1 MRKRLLSILLLC
13 CMVLTLLPTAAL
25 AAGDVAIDETNFPD
39 EKFREYVKTEF
50 DEDNNNSLSA
60 DEIAKAK
67 DIHLAGRGISSLAG
81 VEHFTNLEELD
92 VQHNEEL
99 TTLNLS
105 KNTELKTLKCS
116 NTKLTSLDT
125 SHNKKLVYLQ
135 CDYIPTLTTLNVSEN
150 KDLKT
155 LHCKHNALTALDLTN
170 NSALEKLECGDN
182 ELTTLDL
189 SKNTELK
196 YFGCFNS
203 KLSSLDLTNNTN
215 LEELYFCGNNV
226 SNIDVSENTKLK
238 FLHLFSNQLI
248 TLDTSKNSNLQRL
261 WVYTNPLTSMYLGDD
276 SGSTME
282 VKFDN
287 LPYPITVSTATKTF
301 DLFQLTGFKVDKAS
315 DWTNGRVDGNI
326 LTVAENASTV
336 TYIYDCGERQA
347 TYGNPETTGKLMMTC
362 TLQINWEDAPD
373 ALTGT
378 VNING
383 APKFDETLT
392 ANVTDTN
399 NTGTLTYQW
408 YRAGKT
414 DPIGTG
420 ETYTLVQEDI
430 GKEIT
435 CRVSSSTET
444 GTIQATVGPVQKADG
459 PAAPVLELDF
469 RSINIIKVK
478 PLGNAYE
485 YRIDNG
491 EWQDLHYFEN
501 LQPGREYTITA
512 RAKETATH
520 KPGAVSE
527 PLTVATLFDMIPDDL
542 KAKLTAVVSA
552 YKAEYD
558 GNEHEAV
565 IVDTTKLPTGWTIAG
580 HTAGTGDDFV
590 SQIPKIRN
598 VSGSNLTVKT
608 KFTHP
613 DYGQSLIVYSYP
625 EVTPKPLTAG
635 MIADIPPQLY
645 TGKSI
650 HPTPEIKHGDMV
662 LMEGTDFTYSYETN
676 TSPEQGGK
684 VTINGK
690 GNYKDTAFKTFT
702 IVNEITE
709 ITEDDLKDLKIP
721 TLVTVK
727 CTTTNSSKE
736 YGRIP
741 GGFDLSKKPYMEN
754 GVWKAI
760 VQLNLPAYKA
770 KYDADTKKTHEIA
783 DLGGNLVTTFTLKYV
798 NDKWELDGT
807 FPNVIIL
814 VKCDGQHPQ
823 TPPYPTEENVS
834 GLGDQIVAVLCN
846 NVPTGQQSGKYYGLI
861 GGGFTS
867 TAPTLNA
874 DKVYESTITLIPSV
888 YCNQFS
894 GDTGIMHKVLSAQT
908 TDGLKFVV
916 KYDSST
922 KMWKPAEEV
931 KQMAIW
937 VTCDKHETPTPEMP
951 MYPMADNI
959 SGLGDQIVAVL
970 CNNVPTGQ
978 QSGKYYGLIGGGFTS
993 TAPTLNADK
1002 VYESTITLIP
1012 SVYCNQFSGD
1022 TGIMHKVLSAQ
1033 TTDGLKFVVKYDS
1046 STKMWKPAEEVKQ
1059 MAIWVT
1065 CDKHETPTPEMPM
1078 YPMADN
1084 ISGLGDQIVAVLCN
1098 NVPTGQQSGK
1108 YYGLIG
1114 GGFTSTAPTLNA
1126 DKVYESTITL
1136 IPSVYCNQFSG
1147 DTGIMHKVLSA
1158 QTTDGLKFVVKYDSS
1173 TKMWKPAE
1181 EVKQMA
1187 IWVTCDKHETDT
1199 PVPTEFTITF
1209 NGNGGTPS
1217 VGSMRTTNQ
1226 KLTSLPTATR
1236 SGRYSFDGWYTAASG
1251 GTKITTATVF
1261 YENTAVYA
1269 HWTYIGGGGSSGGG
1283 GGYTYHTIRAIFGL
1297 NGSIS
1302 PSGWTSV
1309 RHGWDQTFT
1318 ITPDKGYAVAKVLVD
1333 GKSVGSVKSY
1343 TFKNVT
1349 KDHTIEV
1356 VFMKANGNPQ
1366 TGVFVDVA
1374 EGSYYE
1380 EAVDWA
1386 VKNGIT
1392 TGTGNNYFTPD
1403 GICTRAQAVTFLWRV
1418 AGSPTP
1424 KTEAMPFEDVLDGSY
1439 YYEAVL
1445 WAVENGIT
1453 VGTSATTFSPELTC
1467 SRAHIVTF
1475 LWRAANSPSVK
1486 TDNPFTD
1493 VAADAYYIDAVLWA
1507 VKHKITVGTTLSTFS
1522 PDEGCTRAQ
1531 IVTFL
1536 YRAHSK

>member
-13 CMVLTLLPTAAL
+13 CMVLTLLPTTAL
-25 AAGDVAIDETNFPD
+25 AEEAAPAFDLATDLADITIPNNLVTCVCTKANETKQYGQLTDGFSASKVAKEGNIWTVLISVKPAVYKDQFDKDTGSTHSPDGDHSNDFTTPIQFKLKYEGTKWVLEGEMP
-39 EKFREYVKTEF
+39 
-50 DEDNNNSLSA
+50 
-60 DEIAKAK
+60 K
-67 DIHLAGRGISSLAG
+67 D
-81 VEHFTNLEELD
+81 
-92 VQHNEEL
+92 
-99 TTLNLS
+99 
-105 KNTELKTLKCS
+105 
-116 NTKLTSLDT
+116 
-125 SHNKKLVYLQ
+125 
-135 CDYIPTLTTLNVSEN
+135 
-150 KDLKT
+150 KT
-155 LHCKHNALTALDLTN
+155 LHFTCNGGHATQNPPVFDLTKDLAGITIPADLVTCVCTKAN
-170 NSALEKLECGDN
+170 ETKQYGQLTDGFSASKVAKEGNIWTVLISVKPAVYKDQFDKDTGSTHSPDGDHSN
-182 ELTTLDL
+182 DFTTPIQF
-189 SKNTELK
+189 KLK
-196 YFGCFNS
+196 YEGT
-203 KLSSLDLTNNTN
+203 KWV
-215 LEELYFCGNNV
+215 LEGEMPK
-226 SNIDVSENTKLK
+226 DKT
-238 FLHLFSNQLI
+238 LHF
-248 TLDTSKNSNLQRL
+248 
-261 WVYTNPLTSMYLGDD
+261 
-276 SGSTME
+276 
-282 VKFDN
+282 
-287 LPYPITVSTATKTF
+287 
-301 DLFQLTGFKVDKAS
+301 
-315 DWTNGRVDGNI
+315 
-326 LTVAENASTV
+326 
-336 TYIYDCGERQA
+336 
-347 TYGNPETTGKLMMTC
+347 TC
-362 TLQINWEDAPD
+362 T
-373 ALTGT
+373 
-378 VNING
+378 
-383 APKFDETLT
+383 
-392 ANVTDTN
+392 
-399 NTGTLTYQW
+399 
-408 YRAGKT
+408 
-414 DPIGTG
+414 
-420 ETYTLVQEDI
+420 
-430 GKEIT
+430 
-435 CRVSSSTET
+435 
-444 GTIQATVGPVQKADG
+444 
-459 PAAPVLELDF
+459 
-469 RSINIIKVK
+469 
-478 PLGNAYE
+478 
-485 YRIDNG
+485 
-491 EWQDLHYFEN
+491 
-501 LQPGREYTITA
+501 
-512 RAKETATH
+512 
-520 KPGAVSE
+520 
-527 PLTVATLFDMIPDDL
+527 
-542 KAKLTAVVSA
+542 
-552 YKAEYD
+552 
-558 GNEHEAV
+558 
-565 IVDTTKLPTGWTIAG
+565 
-580 HTAGTGDDFV
+580 
-590 SQIPKIRN
+590 
-598 VSGSNLTVKT
+598 
-608 KFTHP
+608 
-613 DYGQSLIVYSYP
+613 
-625 EVTPKPLTAG
+625 
-635 MIADIPPQLY
+635 
-645 TGKSI
+645 
-650 HPTPEIKHGDMV
+650 
-662 LMEGTDFTYSYETN
+662 
-676 TSPEQGGK
+676 
-684 VTINGK
+684 
-690 GNYKDTAFKTFT
+690 
-702 IVNEITE
+702 
-709 ITEDDLKDLKIP
+709 
-721 TLVTVK
+721 
-727 CTTTNSSKE
+727 
-736 YGRIP
+736 
-741 GGFDLSKKPYMEN
+741 
-754 GVWKAI
+754 
-760 VQLNLPAYKA
+760 
-770 KYDADTKKTHEIA
+770 
-783 DLGGNLVTTFTLKYV
+783 
-798 NDKWELDGT
+798 
-807 FPNVIIL
+807 
-814 VKCDGQHPQ
+814 GQH
-823 TPPYPTEENVS
+823 E
-834 GLGDQIVAVLCN
+834 
-846 NVPTGQQSGKYYGLI
+846 
-861 GGGFTS
+861 
-867 TAPTLNA
+867 
-874 DKVYESTITLIPSV
+874 
-888 YCNQFS
+888 
-894 GDTGIMHKVLSAQT
+894 
-908 TDGLKFVV
+908 
-916 KYDSST
+916 
-922 KMWKPAEEV
+922 
-931 KQMAIW
+931 
-937 VTCDKHETPTPEMP
+937 TPEMP

-1209 NGNGGTPS
+1209 NGNGGTPY

>member
-1 MRKRLLSILLLC
+1 MRKRLLSILLFC
-13 CMVLTLLPTAAL
+13 CMVLTLLPTTAL
-25 AAGDVAIDETNFPD
+25 AEEAAPAFDLATDLADITIPNNLVTCVCTKANETKQYGQLTNGFSATKVAKEGNVWTVLISVKQDVYMAQFNKDTGSTHSPDGDHSNDFTTPIQFKLKYEENKWVLEGEMPQNKTLHFTCSGGHVYQGDIPVIKVVTRTSTDIKVTENNAWEYSIDNGATWQG
-39 EKFREYVKTEF
+39 
-50 DEDNNNSLSA
+50 SC
-60 DEIAKAK
+60 
-67 DIHLAGRGISSLAG
+67 
-81 VEHFTNLEELD
+81 HFTNL
-92 VQHNEEL
+92 
-99 TTLNLS
+99 
-105 KNTELKTLKCS
+105 
-116 NTKLTSLDT
+116 
-125 SHNKKLVYLQ
+125 
-135 CDYIPTLTTLNVSEN
+135 
-150 KDLKT
+150 
-155 LHCKHNALTALDLTN
+155 
-170 NSALEKLECGDN
+170 
-182 ELTTLDL
+182 
-189 SKNTELK
+189 
-196 YFGCFNS
+196 
-203 KLSSLDLTNNTN
+203 
-215 LEELYFCGNNV
+215 
-226 SNIDVSENTKLK
+226 
-238 FLHLFSNQLI
+238 
-248 TLDTSKNSNLQRL
+248 
-261 WVYTNPLTSMYLGDD
+261 
-276 SGSTME
+276 
-282 VKFDN
+282 
-287 LPYPITVSTATKTF
+287 
-301 DLFQLTGFKVDKAS
+301 
-315 DWTNGRVDGNI
+315 
-326 LTVAENASTV
+326 
-336 TYIYDCGERQA
+336 
-347 TYGNPETTGKLMMTC
+347 
-362 TLQINWEDAPD
+362 
-373 ALTGT
+373 
-378 VNING
+378 
-383 APKFDETLT
+383 
-392 ANVTDTN
+392 
-399 NTGTLTYQW
+399 
-408 YRAGKT
+408 
-414 DPIGTG
+414 
-420 ETYTLVQEDI
+420 
-430 GKEIT
+430 
-435 CRVSSSTET
+435 
-444 GTIQATVGPVQKADG
+444 
-459 PAAPVLELDF
+459 
-469 RSINIIKVK
+469 
-478 PLGNAYE
+478 
-485 YRIDNG
+485 
-491 EWQDLHYFEN
+491 
-501 LQPGREYTITA
+501 QPGTEYTIIA
-512 RAKETATH
+512 RVRETATH
-520 KPGAVSE
+520 KPSANSA
-527 PLTVATLFDMIPDDL
+527 PLTVTTMHLAISDELQD
-542 KAKLTAVVSA
+542 KLRAVASA
-552 YKAEYD
+552 YEGEYN
-558 GNEHEAV
+558 GKEHEAV
-565 IVDTTKLPTGWTIAG
+565 IVDDTEMPKGWRIAG
-580 HTAGTGDDFV
+580 YTTDEGNSFSNNIPEIKDAGTLRVGVKFV
-590 SQIPKIRN
+590 
-598 VSGSNLTVKT
+598 
-608 KFTHP
+608 HP
-613 DYGQSLIVYSYP
+613 DYLMNITHYYTA
-625 EVTPKPLTAG
+625 EITPKPVTAG
-635 MIADIPPQLY
+635 MIADIPSQHY
-645 TGKSI
+645 TGHPI
-650 HPTPEIKHGDMV
+650 YPTPVIKDGNTPLVKDK
-662 LMEGTDFTYSYETN
+662 DFTYSYDTN

-684 VTINGK
+684 VTITGK
-690 GNYKDTAFKTFT
+690 GNYKGMASKSFN

-709 ITEDDLKDLKIP
+709 ITEDDLKDLEIP

-937 VTCDKHETPTPEMP
+937 VTCDKHET
-951 MYPMADNI
+951 
-959 SGLGDQIVAVL
+959 
-970 CNNVPTGQ
+970 
-978 QSGKYYGLIGGGFTS
+978 
-993 TAPTLNADK
+993 
-1002 VYESTITLIP
+1002 
-1012 SVYCNQFSGD
+1012 
-1022 TGIMHKVLSAQ
+1022 
-1033 TTDGLKFVVKYDS
+1033 
-1046 STKMWKPAEEVKQ
+1046 
-1059 MAIWVT
+1059 
-1065 CDKHETPTPEMPM
+1065 
-1078 YPMADN
+1078 
-1084 ISGLGDQIVAVLCN
+1084 
-1098 NVPTGQQSGK
+1098 
-1108 YYGLIG
+1108 
-1114 GGFTSTAPTLNA
+1114 
-1126 DKVYESTITL
+1126 
-1136 IPSVYCNQFSG
+1136 
-1147 DTGIMHKVLSA
+1147 
-1158 QTTDGLKFVVKYDSS
+1158 
-1173 TKMWKPAE
+1173 
-1181 EVKQMA
+1181 
-1187 IWVTCDKHETDT
+1187 DT

-1217 VGSMRTTNQ
+1217 VGRMRTTNQ

>member
-25 AAGDVAIDETNFPD
+25 ADGDVEINEANFPD
-39 EKFREYVKTEF
+39 SIFREYVKKEF
-50 DEDNNNSLSA
+50 DTSKNNFLSA
-60 DEIAKAK
+60 AEIAAADTIFVTGKP
-67 DIHLAGRGISSLAG
+67 ITSIEGIAY
-81 VEHFTNLEELD
+81 FTA
-92 VQHNEEL
+92 L
-99 TTLNLS
+99 TDLM
-105 KNTELKTLKCS
+105 CS
-116 NTKLTSLDT
+116 NTKLTTLDT
-125 SHNKKLVYLQ
+125 SYNTKLVSLE
-135 CDYIPTLTTLNVSEN
+135 CNDTPTLTSLNVSQNTE
-150 KDLKT
+150 LKV
-155 LHCKHNALTALDLTN
+155 LRCNDNALADLDLTN
-170 NSALEKLECGDN
+170 NTALETLECGDN

-215 LEELYFCGNNV
+215 LEELYFCGNNF
-226 SNIDVSENTKLK
+226 STIDVSQNTKLK
-238 FLHLFSNQLI
+238 YLHLFGNQLI

-261 WVYTNPLTSMYLGDD
+261 WVYTNPLTSMYLGD
-276 SGSTME
+276 SGSIRE

-287 LPYPITVSTATKTF
+287 LPYPITVSTATRTF
-301 DLFQLTGFKVDKAS
+301 DLSLLTGFNVDKAS
-315 DWTNGRVDGNI
+315 GWTNGEVNGNI
-326 LTVAENASTV
+326 LTVEENATTV
-336 TYIYDCGERQA
+336 TYTYDCGERQA
-347 TYGNPETTGKLMMTC
+347 TYGESATTGRLMMPC
-362 TLQINWEDAPD
+362 TLQINWENAPD

-383 APKFDETLT
+383 VPKFNETLT
-392 ANVTDTN
+392 ANVTDSN

-408 YRAGKT
+408 YHAGET

-420 ETYTLVQEDI
+420 ETYKLVQEDI
-430 GKEIT
+430 GKKIT

-444 GTIQATVGPVQKADG
+444 GTIETTVGPVEKADG
-459 PAAPVLELDF
+459 PAAPVIELDF
-469 RSINIIKVK
+469 RSIDMIKVK

-527 PLTVATLFDMIPDDL
+527 PLTVATLFDMIPDAL
-542 KAKLTAVVSA
+542 KHKLTAVVSA

-565 IVDTTKLPTGWTIAG
+565 IVDMSKMPEGWSIAG

-590 SQIPKIRN
+590 PQIPKIRN

-608 KFTHP
+608 KFTHS

-645 TGKSI
+645 TGQPI
-650 HPTPEIKHGDMV
+650 HPTPVIKDGNTPLVKDK
-662 LMEGTDFTYSYETN
+662 DFTYSYETN

-684 VTINGK
+684 VTITGK

-702 IVNEITE
+702 IVST
-709 ITEDDLKDLKIP
+709 ITEDDLAGIDIP
-721 TLVTVK
+721 ANLVTVK
-727 CTTTNSSKE
+727 CQTTGDSKA
-736 YGRIP
+736 YGRVP
-741 GGFDLSKKPYMEN
+741 GGFDLSNATPYMDN
-754 GVWKAI
+754 GVLKAI
-760 VQLNLPAYKA
+760 VKINLSAYKD
-770 KYDADTKKTHEIA
+770 KYDADTKKTHEKA
-783 DLGGNLVTTFTLKYV
+783 GLEGNTHAAFTLKYV

-823 TPPYPTEENVS
+823 TPPYPTEENVGGLEQVQVRVQCSTDRTQFKNYGILS
-834 GLGDQIVAVLCN
+834 GGVSIVPDSN
-846 NVPTGQQSGKYYGLI
+846 NPSQ
-861 GGGFTS
+861 
-867 TAPTLNA
+867 ATL
-874 DKVYESTITLIPSV
+874 TLIPSV
-888 YCNQFS
+888 YSKQYTI
-894 GDTGIMHKVLSAQT
+894 DTGITHSVAPNQNTDNLKIQMRYNSAVGKWMPAGELTPLEVLVQ
-908 TDGLKFVV
+908 
-916 KYDSST
+916 
-922 KMWKPAEEV
+922 
-931 KQMAIW
+931 
-937 VTCDKHETPTPEMP
+937 
-951 MYPMADNI
+951 
-959 SGLGDQIVAVL
+959 
-970 CNNVPTGQ
+970 CNNHQGQ
-978 QSGKYYGLIGGGFTS
+978 RY
-993 TAPTLNADK
+993 
-1002 VYESTITLIP
+1002 
-1012 SVYCNQFSGD
+1012 
-1022 TGIMHKVLSAQ
+1022 
-1033 TTDGLKFVVKYDS
+1033 
-1046 STKMWKPAEEVKQ
+1046 
-1059 MAIWVT
+1059 
-1065 CDKHETPTPEMPM
+1065 
-1078 YPMADN
+1078 
-1084 ISGLGDQIVAVLCN
+1084 
-1098 NVPTGQQSGK
+1098 
-1108 YYGLIG
+1108 
-1114 GGFTSTAPTLNA
+1114 
-1126 DKVYESTITL
+1126 
-1136 IPSVYCNQFSG
+1136 
-1147 DTGIMHKVLSA
+1147 
-1158 QTTDGLKFVVKYDSS
+1158 
-1173 TKMWKPAE
+1173 
-1181 EVKQMA
+1181 
-1187 IWVTCDKHETDT
+1187 
-1199 PVPTEFTITF
+1199 TITF
-1209 NGNGGTPS
+1209 NGNGGTLS
-1217 VGSMRTTNQ
+1217 VTSMTTIDQ
-1226 KLTSLPTATR
+1226 KLPELPTATH

-1261 YENTAVYA
+1261 YENTTVYA

-1283 GGYTYHTIRAIFGL
+1283 GGYTYHTIRAISGL

-1309 RHGWDQTFT
+1309 RHGWDQTFA

-1424 KTEAMPFEDVLDGSY
+1424 KTEAMPFEDVLNGSY

-1475 LWRAANSPSVK
+1475 LWRAANSPSAK
-1486 TDNPFTD
+1486 TANPFTD

>member
-1 MRKRLLSILLLC
+1 MRKRLLCILLLC

-25 AAGDVAIDETNFPD
+25 AADDVAINDTNFPD

-50 DEDNNNSLSA
+50 DEDSNNSLSA

-67 DIHLAGRGISSLAG
+67 DIHPADMGISSLAG
-81 VEHFTNLEELD
+81 VEHFTNLEKLD
-92 VQHNEEL
+92 VQYNKEL
-99 TTLNLS
+99 TTLDVS
-105 KNTELKTLKCS
+105 KNTALTSLRCS
-116 NTKLTSLDT
+116 YTKLTSLDT
-125 SHNKKLVYLQ
+125 SHNKNLSYLE

-155 LHCKHNALTALDLTN
+155 LYCKHNALTALDLTN

-261 WVYTNPLTSMYLGDD
+261 WVYTNPLTSMYLGD
-276 SGSTME
+276 SGSAIPE

-287 LPYPITVSTATKTF
+287 KPYPIEVSTATGTF
-301 DLFQLTGFKVDKAS
+301 DLSKLPGFDVDKAS
-315 DWTNGRVDGNI
+315 DWQGGTVSDTDTILKVNGGVKN
-326 LTVAENASTV
+326 V
-336 TYIYDCGERQA
+336 TYTYDCGERQA
-347 TYGNPETTGKLMMTC
+347 TYGTPTTTGKLMMPC
-362 TLQINWEDAPD
+362 TLKINWVSAPD

-378 VNING
+378 VNIIG
-383 APKFDETLT
+383 ELKYGKKIYFD
-392 ANVTDTN
+392 VTDSN
-399 NTGTLTYQW
+399 EDGGLRCKW
-408 YRAGKT
+408 YREGKT
-414 DPIGTG
+414 DPLSNVI
-420 ETYTLVQEDI
+420 EYELVEADI
-430 GKEIT
+430 GKKIT
-435 CRVSSSTET
+435 CVVSGTTKT
-444 GTIQATVGPVQKADG
+444 GTIEATVGPVEKADG

-501 LQPGREYTITA
+501 LQPGTEYTITA

-542 KAKLTAVVSA
+542 KDKLTAVVSA

-565 IVDTTKLPTGWTIAG
+565 IVDDTKMPEGWSIAG

-625 EVTPKPLTAG
+625 KITPKPLTAG
-635 MIADIPPQLY
+635 MIADIPSQHY
-645 TGKSI
+645 TGHPI
-650 HPTPEIKHGDMV
+650 HPEPEIKDGNTD
-662 LMEGTDFTYSYETN
+662 LEKDKDFTYSYDTN

-684 VTINGK
+684 VIITGK
-690 GNYKDTAFKTFT
+690 GNYKGMASKSFN

-709 ITEDDLKDLKIP
+709 ITEDDLKDLEIP

-741 GGFDLSKKPYMEN
+741 GGFDLSKKPYREN

-760 VQLNLPAYKA
+760 VQLNLSAYWK

-783 DLGGNLVTTFTLKYV
+783 DFGGNLVTTFTLKYV
-798 NDKWELDGT
+798 NDKWELDGA

-834 GLGDQIVAVLCN
+834 GLERVQVRVQCSTDTAQFKNYGILPGSVSIMPDAN
-846 NVPTGQQSGKYYGLI
+846 NPSQ
-861 GGGFTS
+861 
-867 TAPTLNA
+867 ATL
-874 DKVYESTITLIPSV
+874 TLIPSV
-888 YCNQFS
+888 YSKQYTI
-894 GDTGIMHKVLSAQT
+894 DTGITHSVAPNQATDNLKIQMRYNSAVGKWMPAGELTPLEVLVQ
-908 TDGLKFVV
+908 
-916 KYDSST
+916 
-922 KMWKPAEEV
+922 
-931 KQMAIW
+931 
-937 VTCDKHETPTPEMP
+937 
-951 MYPMADNI
+951 
-959 SGLGDQIVAVL
+959 
-970 CNNVPTGQ
+970 CNNHQGQ
-978 QSGKYYGLIGGGFTS
+978 RY
-993 TAPTLNADK
+993 
-1002 VYESTITLIP
+1002 
-1012 SVYCNQFSGD
+1012 
-1022 TGIMHKVLSAQ
+1022 
-1033 TTDGLKFVVKYDS
+1033 
-1046 STKMWKPAEEVKQ
+1046 
-1059 MAIWVT
+1059 
-1065 CDKHETPTPEMPM
+1065 
-1078 YPMADN
+1078 
-1084 ISGLGDQIVAVLCN
+1084 
-1098 NVPTGQQSGK
+1098 
-1108 YYGLIG
+1108 
-1114 GGFTSTAPTLNA
+1114 
-1126 DKVYESTITL
+1126 
-1136 IPSVYCNQFSG
+1136 
-1147 DTGIMHKVLSA
+1147 
-1158 QTTDGLKFVVKYDSS
+1158 
-1173 TKMWKPAE
+1173 
-1181 EVKQMA
+1181 
-1187 IWVTCDKHETDT
+1187 
-1199 PVPTEFTITF
+1199 TITF

-1217 VGSMRTTNQ
+1217 VTSMTTIDQ
-1226 KLTSLPTATR
+1226 KLPELPTATH

-1261 YENTAVYA
+1261 YENTTVYA

-1283 GGYTYHTIRAIFGL
+1283 GGGGGYTYHTIRAISGL

-1366 TGVFVDVA
+1366 TGVFVDVP

-1386 VKNGIT
+1386 VEKGIT

-1424 KTEAMPFEDVLDGSY
+1424 KTEAMVFEDVLDGSY

-1486 TDNPFTD
+1486 MDNPFTD
-1493 VAADAYYIDAVLWA
+1493 VAGDAYYNDAVLWA

>member
-13 CMVLTLLPTAAL
+13 CMVLTLLPTAAF
-25 AAGDVAIDETNFPD
+25 AAGDVNINETNFPD
-39 EKFREYVKTEF
+39 TNFRQYVKDEF
-50 DEDNNNSLSA
+50 DKDGNEVLSA
-60 DEIAKAK
+60 DEIAAADTIFVTGKP
-67 DIHLAGRGISSLAG
+67 ITSIEGIAY
-81 VEHFTNLEELD
+81 FTA
-92 VQHNEEL
+92 L
-99 TTLNLS
+99 TKLM
-105 KNTELKTLKCS
+105 CS
-116 NTKLTSLDT
+116 NTKLTTLDT
-125 SHNKKLVYLQ
+125 SYNTELVFLE
-135 CDYIPTLTTLNVSEN
+135 CNEVSTLTSLNVSQN
-150 KDLKT
+150 TKLKV
-155 LHCKHNALTALDLTN
+155 LRCNDNALADLN
-170 NSALEKLECGDN
+170 
-182 ELTTLDL
+182 
-189 SKNTELK
+189 
-196 YFGCFNS
+196 
-203 KLSSLDLTNNTN
+203 LTNNTN
-215 LEELYFCGNNV
+215 LEELYFCGNNF
-226 SNIDVSENTKLK
+226 STIDVSQNTKLK
-238 FLHLFSNQLI
+238 YLHLFGNQLI

-261 WVYTNPLTSMYLGDD
+261 WVYTNPLTSMYLGD
-276 SGSTME
+276 SGSIGE

-287 LPYPITVSTATKTF
+287 LPYPITVSTATRTF
-301 DLFQLTGFKVDKAS
+301 DLSRLTGFKVDKAS
-315 DWTNGRVDGNI
+315 RWTNGTVSGNI
-326 LTVAENASTV
+326 LTVDANATTV
-336 TYIYDCGERQA
+336 TYTYDCGERQA
-347 TYGNPETTGKLMMTC
+347 TYDNPETTGKLMMPC
-362 TLQINWEDAPD
+362 TLQIKWEDAPNK
-373 ALTGT
+373 LTGT

-383 APKFDETLT
+383 APKFGETLT

-408 YRAGKT
+408 YREGKT

-420 ETYTLVQEDI
+420 ETYKLVQADI

-444 GTIQATVGPVQKADG
+444 GTIETTVGPVEKADG
-459 PAAPVLELDF
+459 PAAPVISLRTRTDTEILVTEN
-469 RSINIIKVK
+469 S
-478 PLGNAYE
+478 AWE
-485 YRIDNG
+485 YSIDNG
-491 EWQDLHYFEN
+491 ANWQRNCLFKDLS
-501 LQPGREYTITA
+501 PGTEYTIIA
-512 RAKETATH
+512 RVRETATH
-520 KPGAVSE
+520 KPSRNSA
-527 PLTVATLFDMIPDDL
+527 PLNVTTMHLAISDELRD
-542 KAKLTAVVSA
+542 KLRAAASA
-552 YKAEYD
+552 YKGEYD

-580 HTAGTGDDFV
+580 YTTDGGNSF
-590 SQIPKIRN
+590 SNNIPKIKNAGALR
-598 VSGSNLTVKT
+598 VGV

-613 DYGQSLIVYSYP
+613 DYLMNITHYYTA
-625 EVTPKPLTAG
+625 EITPKPLTAD

-645 TGKSI
+645 TGQPI
-650 HPTPEIKHGDMV
+650 HPTPEIKDGNTV
-662 LMEGTDFTYSYETN
+662 LVKDNDFTYSYDTN

-684 VTINGK
+684 VTITGK

-702 IVNEITE
+702 IVSTITE
-709 ITEDDLKDLKIP
+709 NDLAGLNIP
-721 TLVTVK
+721 ANLVTVK
-727 CTTTNSSKE
+727 CKTTGDSKA

-741 GGFDLSKKPYMEN
+741 GGFDLSNSTPYMDN
-754 GVWKAI
+754 GVLKAI
-760 VQLNLPAYKA
+760 VKLNLSAYKD
-770 KYDADTKKTHEIA
+770 KYDADTKKTHEKA
-783 DLGGNLVTTFTLKYV
+783 GLEGNTHAAFTLKYV

-807 FPNVIIL
+807 FPNVVIL

-834 GLGDQIVAVLCN
+834 GLEQVQVRVQCSTDTAQFKNYGILPGSVSIMPDAN
-846 NVPTGQQSGKYYGLI
+846 NPSQ
-861 GGGFTS
+861 
-867 TAPTLNA
+867 ATL
-874 DKVYESTITLIPSV
+874 TLIPSV
-888 YCNQFS
+888 YSTQYS
-894 GDTGIMHKVLSAQT
+894 TDTGITHIVDSSQT
-908 TDGLKFVV
+908 TDNLKIQMRYDPAVGKWMPAGVLTPLVIYVKRNSHDPQTPPYPTEENVGGLERVQV
-916 KYDSST
+916 RVQCST
-922 KMWKPAEEV
+922 DTAQFKNYGILPGSV
-931 KQMAIW
+931 
-937 VTCDKHETPTPEMP
+937 
-951 MYPMADNI
+951 
-959 SGLGDQIVAVL
+959 SIVPDA
-970 CNNVPTGQ
+970 NNPSQ
-978 QSGKYYGLIGGGFTS
+978 
-993 TAPTLNADK
+993 ATL
-1002 VYESTITLIP
+1002 TLIP
-1012 SVYCNQFSGD
+1012 SVYSKQYTID
-1022 TGIMHKVLSAQ
+1022 TGITHSVAPNQNTDNLKIQMRYNSAVGKWMPAGELTPLEVLVQ
-1033 TTDGLKFVVKYDS
+1033 
-1046 STKMWKPAEEVKQ
+1046 
-1059 MAIWVT
+1059 
-1065 CDKHETPTPEMPM
+1065 
-1078 YPMADN
+1078 
-1084 ISGLGDQIVAVLCN
+1084 CN
-1098 NVPTGQQSGK
+1098 NHQGQR
-1108 YYGLIG
+1108 Y
-1114 GGFTSTAPTLNA
+1114 
-1126 DKVYESTITL
+1126 
-1136 IPSVYCNQFSG
+1136 
-1147 DTGIMHKVLSA
+1147 
-1158 QTTDGLKFVVKYDSS
+1158 
-1173 TKMWKPAE
+1173 
-1181 EVKQMA
+1181 
-1187 IWVTCDKHETDT
+1187 
-1199 PVPTEFTITF
+1199 TITF

-1217 VGSMRTTNQ
+1217 VTSMTTIDQ
-1226 KLTSLPTATR
+1226 KLPELPTATH

-1283 GGYTYHTIRAIFGL
+1283 GGHTYHTIRAISGL

-1343 TFKNVT
+1343 TFKNVA

>member
-13 CMVLTLLPTAAL
+13 CMVLTLLPTAAF
-25 AAGDVAIDETNFPD
+25 AADDVVIDETNFPD
-39 EKFREYVKTEF
+39 EGFREYVKKEF
-50 DEDNNNSLSA
+50 DKDNNGSLSA
-60 DEIAKAK
+60 EEIAAANR
-67 DIHLAGRGISSLAG
+67 IHVTGKPITSIKGIEYFTALTSLR
-81 VEHFTNLEELD
+81 
-92 VQHNEEL
+92 
-99 TTLNLS
+99 
-105 KNTELKTLKCS
+105 CS
-116 NTKLTSLDT
+116 YTKLTSLDT
-125 SHNKKLVYLQ
+125 SHNKKLSYLE
-135 CDYIPTLTTLNVSEN
+135 CEYISTLTTLNVSGNAE
-150 KDLKT
+150 LKT
-155 LHCKHNALTALDLTN
+155 LCCEQNALTALNLTN
-170 NSALEKLECGDN
+170 NTALEKLSCGGN
-182 ELTTLDL
+182 EFTTLDL
-189 SKNTELK
+189 SKNTSLK
-196 YFGCFNS
+196 YFGFFNG

-215 LEELYFCGNNV
+215 LEELYFCGNNF
-226 SNIDVSENTKLK
+226 STIDVSKNTKLK

-261 WVYTNPLTSMYLGDD
+261 WVYTNPLTSMNLGD

-287 LPYPITVSTATKTF
+287 NPYPIEVSAAEKTF
-301 DLFQLTGFKVDKAS
+301 DLNTLPGFDVSKAS
-315 DWTNGRVDGNI
+315 GWTNGTVSGNI
-326 LTVAENASTV
+326 LTVDANASTV
-336 TYIYDCGERQA
+336 TYTYDCGGRQA
-347 TYGNPETTGKLMMTC
+347 TYGNPETTGKLTMPC
-362 TLQINWEDAPD
+362 TLKINWETAPD

-383 APKFDETLT
+383 VPKFNETLT
-392 ANVTDTN
+392 ANVTDSN

-408 YRAGKT
+408 YHAGET

-430 GKEIT
+430 GKNIT

-444 GTIQATVGPVQKADG
+444 GTIEATVGPVEKADG
-459 PAAPVLELDF
+459 PAAPVIELDF

-501 LQPGREYTITA
+501 LQPGTEYTITA

-542 KAKLTAVVSA
+542 KDKLTAVVSA

-565 IVDTTKLPTGWTIAG
+565 IVDDAKMPEGWSIAG

-613 DYGQSLIVYSYP
+613 DYGQSLIVYSRP
-625 EVTPKPLTAG
+625 EITPKPLTAG

-645 TGKSI
+645 TGQPI
-650 HPTPEIKHGDMV
+650 HPAPVIKDGNTPLVKDK
-662 LMEGTDFTYSYETN
+662 DFTYSYDTN

-684 VTINGK
+684 VTINGM
-690 GNYKDTAFKTFT
+690 GNYKSTAFKTFT
-702 IVNEITE
+702 IVSAV
-709 ITEDDLKDLKIP
+709 TEDDLAGLNIP
-721 TLVTVK
+721 ANLVTVK
-727 CTTTNSSKE
+727 CQTTGDSKA

-741 GGFDLSKKPYMEN
+741 GGFDLSNATPYMEN
-754 GVWKAI
+754 GGLKAI
-760 VQLNLPAYKA
+760 VKLNLPAYRD
-770 KYDADTKKTHEIA
+770 KYGADTKKPHEDAGLEGNTHA
-783 DLGGNLVTTFTLKYV
+783 AFTLKYV
-798 NDKWELDGT
+798 KDKWELDGT
-807 FPNVIIL
+807 FPNVVIL

-834 GLGDQIVAVLCN
+834 GLEQVQVLVQCSTDTAQFKNYGILPGSVSIMPDAN
-846 NVPTGQQSGKYYGLI
+846 NPSQ
-861 GGGFTS
+861 
-867 TAPTLNA
+867 ATL
-874 DKVYESTITLIPSV
+874 TLIPSV
-888 YCNQFS
+888 YSTQYS
-894 GDTGIMHKVLSAQT
+894 TDTGITHIADPNQT
-908 TDGLKFVV
+908 TDNLKIQMSYNSAMGKWMPAGELTPLVIYV
-916 KYDSST
+916 KCNSHDPQTPPYPT
-922 KMWKPAEEV
+922 EENV
-931 KQMAIW
+931 
-937 VTCDKHETPTPEMP
+937 
-951 MYPMADNI
+951 
-959 SGLGDQIVAVL
+959 SGLERVQVRVQCSTDRTQFKNYGILSGGVSIVPDS
-970 CNNVPTGQ
+970 NNPSQ
-978 QSGKYYGLIGGGFTS
+978 
-993 TAPTLNADK
+993 ATL
-1002 VYESTITLIP
+1002 TLIP
-1012 SVYCNQFSGD
+1012 SVYSKQYTID
-1022 TGIMHKVLSAQ
+1022 TGITHSVAPNQNTDNLKIQMRYNSAVGKWMPAGELTPLEVLVQ
-1033 TTDGLKFVVKYDS
+1033 
-1046 STKMWKPAEEVKQ
+1046 
-1059 MAIWVT
+1059 
-1065 CDKHETPTPEMPM
+1065 
-1078 YPMADN
+1078 
-1084 ISGLGDQIVAVLCN
+1084 CN
-1098 NVPTGQQSGK
+1098 NHQGQR
-1108 YYGLIG
+1108 Y
-1114 GGFTSTAPTLNA
+1114 
-1126 DKVYESTITL
+1126 
-1136 IPSVYCNQFSG
+1136 
-1147 DTGIMHKVLSA
+1147 
-1158 QTTDGLKFVVKYDSS
+1158 
-1173 TKMWKPAE
+1173 
-1181 EVKQMA
+1181 
-1187 IWVTCDKHETDT
+1187 
-1199 PVPTEFTITF
+1199 TITF

-1261 YENTAVYA
+1261 YENTTVYA

-1283 GGYTYHTIRAIFGL
+1283 GGYTYHTIRAISGL

-1366 TGVFVDVA
+1366 TGVFVDVP

-1386 VKNGIT
+1386 VEKGIT

-1424 KTEAMPFEDVLDGSY
+1424 KTEAMVFEDVLDGSY

-1486 TDNPFTD
+1486 TANPFTD

>member
-13 CMVLTLLPTAAL
+13 CMVLTLLPTTAL
-25 AAGDVAIDETNFPD
+25 AEEAAPAFDLATDLADITIPNNLVTCVCTKANETKQYGQLTNGFSATKVAKEGNVWTVLISVKPDVYMAQFNKDTGSTHSPDGDHSND
-39 EKFREYVKTEF
+39 
-50 DEDNNNSLSA
+50 
-60 DEIAKAK
+60 
-67 DIHLAGRGISSLAG
+67 
-81 VEHFTNLEELD
+81 FTTPI
-92 VQHNEEL
+92 QF
-99 TTLNLS
+99 
-105 KNTELKTLKCS
+105 KLK
-116 NTKLTSLDT
+116 
-125 SHNKKLVYLQ
+125 YE
-135 CDYIPTLTTLNVSEN
+135 EN
-150 KDLKT
+150 KWVLEGEMPKDKT
-155 LHCKHNALTALDLTN
+155 LHFTCNGGHATQNPPVFDLTKDLAGITIPADLVTCTCTKAN
-170 NSALEKLECGDN
+170 ETKQYGQLTNGFSATKVAKEGNVWTVLISVKPDVYMAQFNKDTGSTHSPDGDHSN
-182 ELTTLDL
+182 DFTTPIQF
-189 SKNTELK
+189 KLK
-196 YFGCFNS
+196 YEEN
-203 KLSSLDLTNNTN
+203 KWV
-215 LEELYFCGNNV
+215 LEGEMPKNK
-226 SNIDVSENTKLK
+226 T
-238 FLHLFSNQLI
+238 LHF
-248 TLDTSKNSNLQRL
+248 
-261 WVYTNPLTSMYLGDD
+261 
-276 SGSTME
+276 
-282 VKFDN
+282 
-287 LPYPITVSTATKTF
+287 
-301 DLFQLTGFKVDKAS
+301 
-315 DWTNGRVDGNI
+315 
-326 LTVAENASTV
+326 
-336 TYIYDCGERQA
+336 
-347 TYGNPETTGKLMMTC
+347 TC
-362 TLQINWEDAPD
+362 TGQ
-373 ALTGT
+373 
-378 VNING
+378 
-383 APKFDETLT
+383 
-392 ANVTDTN
+392 
-399 NTGTLTYQW
+399 
-408 YRAGKT
+408 
-414 DPIGTG
+414 
-420 ETYTLVQEDI
+420 
-430 GKEIT
+430 
-435 CRVSSSTET
+435 
-444 GTIQATVGPVQKADG
+444 
-459 PAAPVLELDF
+459 
-469 RSINIIKVK
+469 
-478 PLGNAYE
+478 
-485 YRIDNG
+485 
-491 EWQDLHYFEN
+491 
-501 LQPGREYTITA
+501 
-512 RAKETATH
+512 
-520 KPGAVSE
+520 
-527 PLTVATLFDMIPDDL
+527 
-542 KAKLTAVVSA
+542 
-552 YKAEYD
+552 
-558 GNEHEAV
+558 HE
-565 IVDTTKLPTGWTIAG
+565 
-580 HTAGTGDDFV
+580 
-590 SQIPKIRN
+590 
-598 VSGSNLTVKT
+598 
-608 KFTHP
+608 
-613 DYGQSLIVYSYP
+613 
-625 EVTPKPLTAG
+625 
-635 MIADIPPQLY
+635 
-645 TGKSI
+645 
-650 HPTPEIKHGDMV
+650 TPEMP
-662 LMEGTDFTYSYETN
+662 MY
-676 TSPEQGGK
+676 P
-684 VTINGK
+684 
-690 GNYKDTAFKTFT
+690 
-702 IVNEITE
+702 
-709 ITEDDLKDLKIP
+709 
-721 TLVTVK
+721 
-727 CTTTNSSKE
+727 
-736 YGRIP
+736 
-741 GGFDLSKKPYMEN
+741 M
-754 GVWKAI
+754 
-760 VQLNLPAYKA
+760 
-770 KYDADTKKTHEIA
+770 ADNI
-783 DLGGNLVTTFTLKYV
+783 
-798 NDKWELDGT
+798 
-807 FPNVIIL
+807 
-814 VKCDGQHPQ
+814 
-823 TPPYPTEENVS
+823 S

-874 DKVYESTITLIPSV
+874 DKVYESTITLIPSA

-1022 TGIMHKVLSAQ
+1022 TGIMHKVLSTQ

-1046 STKMWKPAEEVKQ
+1046 TK
-1059 MAIWVT
+1059 
-1065 CDKHETPTPEMPM
+1065 
-1078 YPMADN
+1078 
-1084 ISGLGDQIVAVLCN
+1084 
-1098 NVPTGQQSGK
+1098 
-1108 YYGLIG
+1108 
-1114 GGFTSTAPTLNA
+1114 
-1126 DKVYESTITL
+1126 
-1136 IPSVYCNQFSG
+1136 
-1147 DTGIMHKVLSA
+1147 
-1158 QTTDGLKFVVKYDSS
+1158 
-1173 TKMWKPAE
+1173 KMWKPAE

-1209 NGNGGTPS
+1209 NGNGGTPY

>member
-13 CMVLTLLPTAAL
+13 CMVLTLLPTTAL
-25 AAGDVAIDETNFPD
+25 AEEAAPAFDLATDLADITIPNNLVTCVCTKANETKQYGQLTNGFSATKVAKEGNVWTVLISVKPDVYMAQFNKDTGSTHSPDGDHSNDFTTPIQFKLKYEENKWVLEGEMPQNKTLHFTCSGGHVYQGDIPVIKVVTRTSTDIKVTENNAWEYSIDNGATWQG
-39 EKFREYVKTEF
+39 
-50 DEDNNNSLSA
+50 SC
-60 DEIAKAK
+60 
-67 DIHLAGRGISSLAG
+67 
-81 VEHFTNLEELD
+81 HFTNL
-92 VQHNEEL
+92 
-99 TTLNLS
+99 
-105 KNTELKTLKCS
+105 
-116 NTKLTSLDT
+116 
-125 SHNKKLVYLQ
+125 
-135 CDYIPTLTTLNVSEN
+135 
-150 KDLKT
+150 
-155 LHCKHNALTALDLTN
+155 
-170 NSALEKLECGDN
+170 
-182 ELTTLDL
+182 
-189 SKNTELK
+189 
-196 YFGCFNS
+196 
-203 KLSSLDLTNNTN
+203 
-215 LEELYFCGNNV
+215 
-226 SNIDVSENTKLK
+226 
-238 FLHLFSNQLI
+238 
-248 TLDTSKNSNLQRL
+248 
-261 WVYTNPLTSMYLGDD
+261 
-276 SGSTME
+276 
-282 VKFDN
+282 
-287 LPYPITVSTATKTF
+287 
-301 DLFQLTGFKVDKAS
+301 
-315 DWTNGRVDGNI
+315 
-326 LTVAENASTV
+326 
-336 TYIYDCGERQA
+336 
-347 TYGNPETTGKLMMTC
+347 
-362 TLQINWEDAPD
+362 
-373 ALTGT
+373 
-378 VNING
+378 
-383 APKFDETLT
+383 
-392 ANVTDTN
+392 
-399 NTGTLTYQW
+399 
-408 YRAGKT
+408 
-414 DPIGTG
+414 
-420 ETYTLVQEDI
+420 
-430 GKEIT
+430 
-435 CRVSSSTET
+435 
-444 GTIQATVGPVQKADG
+444 
-459 PAAPVLELDF
+459 
-469 RSINIIKVK
+469 
-478 PLGNAYE
+478 
-485 YRIDNG
+485 
-491 EWQDLHYFEN
+491 
-501 LQPGREYTITA
+501 QPGTEYTIIA
-512 RAKETATH
+512 RVRETATH
-520 KPGAVSE
+520 KPSANSA
-527 PLTVATLFDMIPDDL
+527 PLTVTTMHLAISDEL
-542 KAKLTAVVSA
+542 KDKLRAVASA
-552 YKAEYD
+552 YEGEYN
-558 GNEHEAV
+558 GKEHEAV
-565 IVDTTKLPTGWTIAG
+565 IVDDTEMPKGWRIAG
-580 HTAGTGDDFV
+580 YTTDEGNSFSNNIPEIKDAGTLRVGVKFV
-590 SQIPKIRN
+590 
-598 VSGSNLTVKT
+598 
-608 KFTHP
+608 HP
-613 DYGQSLIVYSYP
+613 DYLMNITHYYTA
-625 EVTPKPLTAG
+625 EITPKPVTAG
-635 MIADIPPQLY
+635 MIADIPSQHY
-645 TGKSI
+645 TGHPI
-650 HPTPEIKHGDMV
+650 YPTPVIKDGNTPLVKDK
-662 LMEGTDFTYSYETN
+662 DFTYSYDTN

-690 GNYKDTAFKTFT
+690 GNYKGMASKSFN

-709 ITEDDLKDLKIP
+709 ITEDDLKDLEIP

-846 NVPTGQQSGKYYGLI
+846 NVPTGQR
-861 GGGFTS
+861 
-867 TAPTLNA
+867 
-874 DKVYESTITLIPSV
+874 
-888 YCNQFS
+888 
-894 GDTGIMHKVLSAQT
+894 
-908 TDGLKFVV
+908 
-916 KYDSST
+916 
-922 KMWKPAEEV
+922 
-931 KQMAIW
+931 
-937 VTCDKHETPTPEMP
+937 
-951 MYPMADNI
+951 
-959 SGLGDQIVAVL
+959 
-970 CNNVPTGQ
+970 
-978 QSGKYYGLIGGGFTS
+978 
-993 TAPTLNADK
+993 
-1002 VYESTITLIP
+1002 
-1012 SVYCNQFSGD
+1012 
-1022 TGIMHKVLSAQ
+1022 
-1033 TTDGLKFVVKYDS
+1033 
-1046 STKMWKPAEEVKQ
+1046 
-1059 MAIWVT
+1059 
-1065 CDKHETPTPEMPM
+1065 
-1078 YPMADN
+1078 
-1084 ISGLGDQIVAVLCN
+1084 
-1098 NVPTGQQSGK
+1098 SGK

-1209 NGNGGTPS
+1209 NGNGGTPY

-1261 YENTAVYA
+1261 YENTSVYA

>member
-13 CMVLTLLPTAAL
+13 CMVLTLLPTTAL
-25 AAGDVAIDETNFPD
+25 AEEAAPAFDLATDLADITIPNNLVTCVCTKANETKQYGQLTNGFSATKDAKEGNVWTVLISVKPDVYMAQFNKDTGSTHSPDGDHSNDFTTPIQFKLKYEENKWVLEGEMPQNKTLHFTCSGGHVYQGDIPVIKVVTRTSTDIKVTENNAWEYSIDNGATWQG
-39 EKFREYVKTEF
+39 
-50 DEDNNNSLSA
+50 SC
-60 DEIAKAK
+60 
-67 DIHLAGRGISSLAG
+67 
-81 VEHFTNLEELD
+81 HFTNL
-92 VQHNEEL
+92 
-99 TTLNLS
+99 
-105 KNTELKTLKCS
+105 
-116 NTKLTSLDT
+116 
-125 SHNKKLVYLQ
+125 
-135 CDYIPTLTTLNVSEN
+135 
-150 KDLKT
+150 
-155 LHCKHNALTALDLTN
+155 
-170 NSALEKLECGDN
+170 
-182 ELTTLDL
+182 
-189 SKNTELK
+189 
-196 YFGCFNS
+196 
-203 KLSSLDLTNNTN
+203 
-215 LEELYFCGNNV
+215 
-226 SNIDVSENTKLK
+226 
-238 FLHLFSNQLI
+238 
-248 TLDTSKNSNLQRL
+248 
-261 WVYTNPLTSMYLGDD
+261 
-276 SGSTME
+276 
-282 VKFDN
+282 
-287 LPYPITVSTATKTF
+287 
-301 DLFQLTGFKVDKAS
+301 
-315 DWTNGRVDGNI
+315 
-326 LTVAENASTV
+326 
-336 TYIYDCGERQA
+336 
-347 TYGNPETTGKLMMTC
+347 
-362 TLQINWEDAPD
+362 
-373 ALTGT
+373 
-378 VNING
+378 
-383 APKFDETLT
+383 
-392 ANVTDTN
+392 
-399 NTGTLTYQW
+399 
-408 YRAGKT
+408 
-414 DPIGTG
+414 
-420 ETYTLVQEDI
+420 
-430 GKEIT
+430 
-435 CRVSSSTET
+435 
-444 GTIQATVGPVQKADG
+444 
-459 PAAPVLELDF
+459 
-469 RSINIIKVK
+469 
-478 PLGNAYE
+478 
-485 YRIDNG
+485 
-491 EWQDLHYFEN
+491 
-501 LQPGREYTITA
+501 QPGTEYTIIA
-512 RAKETATH
+512 RVRETATH
-520 KPGAVSE
+520 KPSANSA
-527 PLTVATLFDMIPDDL
+527 PLTVTTMHLAISDEL
-542 KAKLTAVVSA
+542 KDKLRAVASA
-552 YKAEYD
+552 YEGEYD
-558 GNEHEAV
+558 GMEHGAV
-565 IVDTTKLPTGWTIAG
+565 IVDDTKMPKGWRIAG
-580 HTAGTGDDFV
+580 YTTDEGNSFGNSISKIKDAGTLRVGVKFV
-590 SQIPKIRN
+590 
-598 VSGSNLTVKT
+598 
-608 KFTHP
+608 HP
-613 DYGQSLIVYSYP
+613 DYLMNITHYYTA
-625 EVTPKPLTAG
+625 EITPKPVTAG
-635 MIADIPPQLY
+635 MIADIPSQHY
-645 TGKSI
+645 TGHPI
-650 HPTPEIKHGDMV
+650 YPTPVIKDGNTPLVKDK
-662 LMEGTDFTYSYETN
+662 DFTYSYDTN

-690 GNYKDTAFKTFT
+690 GNYKGMASKSFN

-709 ITEDDLKDLKIP
+709 ITEDDLKDLEIP

-823 TPPYPTEENVS
+823 TPPYPTEENV
-834 GLGDQIVAVLCN
+834 
-846 NVPTGQQSGKYYGLI
+846 
-861 GGGFTS
+861 
-867 TAPTLNA
+867 
-874 DKVYESTITLIPSV
+874 
-888 YCNQFS
+888 
-894 GDTGIMHKVLSAQT
+894 
-908 TDGLKFVV
+908 
-916 KYDSST
+916 
-922 KMWKPAEEV
+922 
-931 KQMAIW
+931 
-937 VTCDKHETPTPEMP
+937 
-951 MYPMADNI
+951 

>member
-13 CMVLTLLPTAAL
+13 CMVLTLLPTAAF
-25 AAGDVAIDETNFPD
+25 AAGDVNINETNFPD
-39 EKFREYVKTEF
+39 TNFRQYVKDEF
-50 DEDNNNSLSA
+50 DKDGNEVLSA
-60 DEIAKAK
+60 DEIAAADTIFVTGKP
-67 DIHLAGRGISSLAG
+67 ITSIEGIAYFTAL
-81 VEHFTNLEELD
+81 TNLM
-92 VQHNEEL
+92 
-99 TTLNLS
+99 
-105 KNTELKTLKCS
+105 CS
-116 NTKLTSLDT
+116 NTKLTTLDT
-125 SHNKKLVYLQ
+125 SYNTELVFLE
-135 CDYIPTLTTLNVSEN
+135 CNEVSTLTSLNVSQN
-150 KDLKT
+150 TKLKV
-155 LHCKHNALTALDLTN
+155 LRCNDNALADLNLTN
-170 NSALEKLECGDN
+170 NTALEKLECGGN
-182 ELTTLDL
+182 EFTTLDL
-189 SKNTELK
+189 SKNTNLK
-196 YFGCFNS
+196 YFGFFNG
-203 KLSSLDLTNNTN
+203 KLSSLDLTHNTN
-215 LEELYFCGNNV
+215 LEELYFCGNNF
-226 SNIDVSENTKLK
+226 STIDISKNTKLK

-261 WVYTNPLTSMYLGDD
+261 WVYTNPLTSMYLGD
-276 SGSTME
+276 SGSIME

-287 LPYPITVSTATKTF
+287 LPYPITVSTATRTF
-301 DLFQLTGFKVDKAS
+301 DLSLLTGFNVDKAS
-315 DWTNGRVDGNI
+315 GWTNGEVNGNI
-326 LTVAENASTV
+326 LTVDENATTV
-336 TYIYDCGERQA
+336 TYTYDCGERQA
-347 TYGNPETTGKLMMTC
+347 TYSEPATTGRLMMSC
-362 TLQINWEDAPD
+362 TLQINWEDTPD

-408 YRAGKT
+408 YREGKT

-420 ETYTLVQEDI
+420 ETYTLVQADI
-430 GKEIT
+430 DKEIT

-444 GTIQATVGPVQKADG
+444 GTIETTVGPVEKADG
-459 PAAPVLELDF
+459 PAAPVIELDF
-469 RSINIIKVK
+469 RSIDMIKVK

-501 LQPGREYTITA
+501 LQPGTEYTITA

-542 KAKLTAVVSA
+542 KDKLTAVVSA

-565 IVDTTKLPTGWTIAG
+565 IVDMSKMPEGWSIAG

-590 SQIPKIRN
+590 PQIPKIRN

-635 MIADIPPQLY
+635 MIADIHPQLY
-645 TGKSI
+645 TGQPI
-650 HPTPEIKHGDMV
+650 HPTPEIKDGDMV
-662 LMEGTDFTYSYETN
+662 LVKDRDFTYSYDTN

-690 GNYKDTAFKTFT
+690 GNYKSTAFKSFT
-702 IVNEITE
+702 IVST
-709 ITEDDLKDLKIP
+709 ITEDDLAGIDIP
-721 TLVTVK
+721 ANLVTVK
-727 CTTTNSSKE
+727 CQTTGDSKA

-741 GGFDLSKKPYMEN
+741 GGFDLSNATPYMDN
-754 GVWKAI
+754 GVLKAI
-760 VQLNLPAYKA
+760 VKINLSAYKD
-770 KYDADTKKTHEIA
+770 KYDADTKKTHENA
-783 DLGGNLVTTFTLKYV
+783 GLEGNPNITFTLKYV

-807 FPNVIIL
+807 FPNVVIL

-823 TPPYPTEENVS
+823 TPPHPTEENVS
-834 GLGDQIVAVLCN
+834 GLEQVQVRVQCSTDRTQFKNYGILPGSVSIMPDAN
-846 NVPTGQQSGKYYGLI
+846 NPSQ
-861 GGGFTS
+861 
-867 TAPTLNA
+867 ATL
-874 DKVYESTITLIPSV
+874 TLIPSV
-888 YCNQFS
+888 YSKQYTIDIGITHSVAPNQNTDNLKIQMRYNS
-894 GDTGIMHKVLSAQT
+894 AVGKWMPAGELTPLEVLVQ
-908 TDGLKFVV
+908 
-916 KYDSST
+916 
-922 KMWKPAEEV
+922 
-931 KQMAIW
+931 
-937 VTCDKHETPTPEMP
+937 
-951 MYPMADNI
+951 
-959 SGLGDQIVAVL
+959 
-970 CNNVPTGQ
+970 CNNHQGQ
-978 QSGKYYGLIGGGFTS
+978 RY
-993 TAPTLNADK
+993 
-1002 VYESTITLIP
+1002 
-1012 SVYCNQFSGD
+1012 
-1022 TGIMHKVLSAQ
+1022 
-1033 TTDGLKFVVKYDS
+1033 
-1046 STKMWKPAEEVKQ
+1046 
-1059 MAIWVT
+1059 
-1065 CDKHETPTPEMPM
+1065 
-1078 YPMADN
+1078 
-1084 ISGLGDQIVAVLCN
+1084 
-1098 NVPTGQQSGK
+1098 
-1108 YYGLIG
+1108 
-1114 GGFTSTAPTLNA
+1114 
-1126 DKVYESTITL
+1126 
-1136 IPSVYCNQFSG
+1136 
-1147 DTGIMHKVLSA
+1147 
-1158 QTTDGLKFVVKYDSS
+1158 
-1173 TKMWKPAE
+1173 
-1181 EVKQMA
+1181 
-1187 IWVTCDKHETDT
+1187 
-1199 PVPTEFTITF
+1199 TITF

-1217 VGSMRTTNQ
+1217 ATSMTTIDQ
-1226 KLTSLPTATR
+1226 KLPELPTATH

-1261 YENTAVYA
+1261 YENTTVYA

-1283 GGYTYHTIRAIFGL
+1283 GGYTYHTIRAISGL

-1349 KDHTIEV
+1349 TDHTIEV

-1366 TGVFVDVA
+1366 TGVFVDVP

-1386 VKNGIT
+1386 VEKGIT

-1424 KTEAMPFEDVLDGSY
+1424 KTEAMPFEDVLNGSY

-1475 LWRAANSPSVK
+1475 LWRAANSPSAK
-1486 TDNPFTD
+1486 TANPFTD

>member
-13 CMVLTLLPTAAL
+13 CMVLTLLPTTAL
-25 AAGDVAIDETNFPD
+25 AEEAAPAFDLATDLADITIPNNLVTCVCTKANETKQYGQLTNGFSATKVAKEGNVWTVLISVKPDVYMAQFNKDTGSTHSPDGDHSND
-39 EKFREYVKTEF
+39 
-50 DEDNNNSLSA
+50 
-60 DEIAKAK
+60 
-67 DIHLAGRGISSLAG
+67 
-81 VEHFTNLEELD
+81 FTTPI
-92 VQHNEEL
+92 QF
-99 TTLNLS
+99 
-105 KNTELKTLKCS
+105 KLK
-116 NTKLTSLDT
+116 
-125 SHNKKLVYLQ
+125 YE
-135 CDYIPTLTTLNVSEN
+135 EN
-150 KDLKT
+150 KWVLEGEMPKNKT
-155 LHCKHNALTALDLTN
+155 LH
-170 NSALEKLECGDN
+170 
-182 ELTTLDL
+182 
-189 SKNTELK
+189 
-196 YFGCFNS
+196 F
-203 KLSSLDLTNNTN
+203 
-215 LEELYFCGNNV
+215 
-226 SNIDVSENTKLK
+226 
-238 FLHLFSNQLI
+238 
-248 TLDTSKNSNLQRL
+248 
-261 WVYTNPLTSMYLGDD
+261 
-276 SGSTME
+276 
-282 VKFDN
+282 
-287 LPYPITVSTATKTF
+287 
-301 DLFQLTGFKVDKAS
+301 
-315 DWTNGRVDGNI
+315 
-326 LTVAENASTV
+326 
-336 TYIYDCGERQA
+336 
-347 TYGNPETTGKLMMTC
+347 TC
-362 TLQINWEDAPD
+362 T
-373 ALTGT
+373 
-378 VNING
+378 
-383 APKFDETLT
+383 
-392 ANVTDTN
+392 
-399 NTGTLTYQW
+399 
-408 YRAGKT
+408 
-414 DPIGTG
+414 
-420 ETYTLVQEDI
+420 
-430 GKEIT
+430 
-435 CRVSSSTET
+435 
-444 GTIQATVGPVQKADG
+444 
-459 PAAPVLELDF
+459 
-469 RSINIIKVK
+469 
-478 PLGNAYE
+478 
-485 YRIDNG
+485 
-491 EWQDLHYFEN
+491 
-501 LQPGREYTITA
+501 
-512 RAKETATH
+512 
-520 KPGAVSE
+520 
-527 PLTVATLFDMIPDDL
+527 
-542 KAKLTAVVSA
+542 
-552 YKAEYD
+552 
-558 GNEHEAV
+558 
-565 IVDTTKLPTGWTIAG
+565 
-580 HTAGTGDDFV
+580 
-590 SQIPKIRN
+590 
-598 VSGSNLTVKT
+598 
-608 KFTHP
+608 
-613 DYGQSLIVYSYP
+613 
-625 EVTPKPLTAG
+625 
-635 MIADIPPQLY
+635 
-645 TGKSI
+645 
-650 HPTPEIKHGDMV
+650 
-662 LMEGTDFTYSYETN
+662 
-676 TSPEQGGK
+676 
-684 VTINGK
+684 
-690 GNYKDTAFKTFT
+690 
-702 IVNEITE
+702 
-709 ITEDDLKDLKIP
+709 
-721 TLVTVK
+721 
-727 CTTTNSSKE
+727 
-736 YGRIP
+736 
-741 GGFDLSKKPYMEN
+741 
-754 GVWKAI
+754 
-760 VQLNLPAYKA
+760 
-770 KYDADTKKTHEIA
+770 
-783 DLGGNLVTTFTLKYV
+783 
-798 NDKWELDGT
+798 
-807 FPNVIIL
+807 
-814 VKCDGQHPQ
+814 GQH
-823 TPPYPTEENVS
+823 E
-834 GLGDQIVAVLCN
+834 
-846 NVPTGQQSGKYYGLI
+846 
-861 GGGFTS
+861 
-867 TAPTLNA
+867 
-874 DKVYESTITLIPSV
+874 
-888 YCNQFS
+888 
-894 GDTGIMHKVLSAQT
+894 
-908 TDGLKFVV
+908 
-916 KYDSST
+916 
-922 KMWKPAEEV
+922 
-931 KQMAIW
+931 
-937 VTCDKHETPTPEMP
+937 
-951 MYPMADNI
+951 
-959 SGLGDQIVAVL
+959 
-970 CNNVPTGQ
+970 
-978 QSGKYYGLIGGGFTS
+978 
-993 TAPTLNADK
+993 
-1002 VYESTITLIP
+1002 
-1012 SVYCNQFSGD
+1012 
-1022 TGIMHKVLSAQ
+1022 
-1033 TTDGLKFVVKYDS
+1033 
-1046 STKMWKPAEEVKQ
+1046 
-1059 MAIWVT
+1059 
-1065 CDKHETPTPEMPM
+1065 TPEMPM

-1209 NGNGGTPS
+1209 NGNGGTPY

>member
-13 CMVLTLLPTAAL
+13 CMVLTLLPTTAL
-25 AAGDVAIDETNFPD
+25 AEEAAPAFDLATDLADITIPNNLVTCVCTKANETKQYGQLTNGFSATKVAKEGNVWTVLISVKPDVYMAQFNKDTGSTHSPDGDHSND
-39 EKFREYVKTEF
+39 
-50 DEDNNNSLSA
+50 
-60 DEIAKAK
+60 
-67 DIHLAGRGISSLAG
+67 
-81 VEHFTNLEELD
+81 FTTPI
-92 VQHNEEL
+92 QF
-99 TTLNLS
+99 
-105 KNTELKTLKCS
+105 KLK
-116 NTKLTSLDT
+116 
-125 SHNKKLVYLQ
+125 YE
-135 CDYIPTLTTLNVSEN
+135 EN
-150 KDLKT
+150 KWVLEGEMPKDKT
-155 LHCKHNALTALDLTN
+155 LHFTCNGGHATQNPPVFDLTKDLAGITIPADLVTCTCTKAN
-170 NSALEKLECGDN
+170 ETKQYGQLTNGFSATKVAKEGNVWTVLISVKPDVYMAQFNKDTGSTHSPDGDHSN
-182 ELTTLDL
+182 DFTTPIQF
-189 SKNTELK
+189 KLK
-196 YFGCFNS
+196 YEEN
-203 KLSSLDLTNNTN
+203 KWV
-215 LEELYFCGNNV
+215 LEGEMPKNK
-226 SNIDVSENTKLK
+226 T
-238 FLHLFSNQLI
+238 LHF
-248 TLDTSKNSNLQRL
+248 
-261 WVYTNPLTSMYLGDD
+261 
-276 SGSTME
+276 
-282 VKFDN
+282 
-287 LPYPITVSTATKTF
+287 
-301 DLFQLTGFKVDKAS
+301 
-315 DWTNGRVDGNI
+315 
-326 LTVAENASTV
+326 
-336 TYIYDCGERQA
+336 
-347 TYGNPETTGKLMMTC
+347 TC
-362 TLQINWEDAPD
+362 TGQ
-373 ALTGT
+373 
-378 VNING
+378 
-383 APKFDETLT
+383 
-392 ANVTDTN
+392 
-399 NTGTLTYQW
+399 
-408 YRAGKT
+408 
-414 DPIGTG
+414 
-420 ETYTLVQEDI
+420 
-430 GKEIT
+430 
-435 CRVSSSTET
+435 
-444 GTIQATVGPVQKADG
+444 
-459 PAAPVLELDF
+459 
-469 RSINIIKVK
+469 
-478 PLGNAYE
+478 
-485 YRIDNG
+485 
-491 EWQDLHYFEN
+491 
-501 LQPGREYTITA
+501 
-512 RAKETATH
+512 
-520 KPGAVSE
+520 
-527 PLTVATLFDMIPDDL
+527 
-542 KAKLTAVVSA
+542 
-552 YKAEYD
+552 
-558 GNEHEAV
+558 HE
-565 IVDTTKLPTGWTIAG
+565 
-580 HTAGTGDDFV
+580 
-590 SQIPKIRN
+590 
-598 VSGSNLTVKT
+598 
-608 KFTHP
+608 
-613 DYGQSLIVYSYP
+613 
-625 EVTPKPLTAG
+625 
-635 MIADIPPQLY
+635 
-645 TGKSI
+645 
-650 HPTPEIKHGDMV
+650 TPEMP
-662 LMEGTDFTYSYETN
+662 MY
-676 TSPEQGGK
+676 P
-684 VTINGK
+684 
-690 GNYKDTAFKTFT
+690 
-702 IVNEITE
+702 
-709 ITEDDLKDLKIP
+709 
-721 TLVTVK
+721 
-727 CTTTNSSKE
+727 
-736 YGRIP
+736 
-741 GGFDLSKKPYMEN
+741 M
-754 GVWKAI
+754 
-760 VQLNLPAYKA
+760 
-770 KYDADTKKTHEIA
+770 ADNI
-783 DLGGNLVTTFTLKYV
+783 
-798 NDKWELDGT
+798 
-807 FPNVIIL
+807 
-814 VKCDGQHPQ
+814 
-823 TPPYPTEENVS
+823 S

-874 DKVYESTITLIPSV
+874 DKVYESTITLIPSA

-1012 SVYCNQFSGD
+1012 SAYCNQFSGD

-1046 STKMWKPAEEVKQ
+1046 STK
-1059 MAIWVT
+1059 T
-1065 CDKHETPTPEMPM
+1065 
-1078 YPMADN
+1078 
-1084 ISGLGDQIVAVLCN
+1084 
-1098 NVPTGQQSGK
+1098 
-1108 YYGLIG
+1108 
-1114 GGFTSTAPTLNA
+1114 
-1126 DKVYESTITL
+1126 
-1136 IPSVYCNQFSG
+1136 
-1147 DTGIMHKVLSA
+1147 
-1158 QTTDGLKFVVKYDSS
+1158 
-1173 TKMWKPAE
+1173 WKPAE

-1209 NGNGGTPS
+1209 NGNDGTPS

-1261 YENTAVYA
+1261 YENTTVYA

-1283 GGYTYHTIRAIFGL
+1283 GGYTYHTIRAISGL

-1366 TGVFVDVA
+1366 TGVFVDVP

-1386 VKNGIT
+1386 VEKGIT

-1424 KTEAMPFEDVLDGSY
+1424 KTEAMVFEDVLDGSY

-1475 LWRAANSPSVK
+1475 LWRAANSPSARTV
-1486 TDNPFTD
+1486 NPFTD
-1493 VAADAYYIDAVLWA
+1493 VATDAYYIDAVLWA
-1507 VKHKITVGTTLSTFS
+1507 VKHKITAGTTLSTFS

>member
-13 CMVLTLLPTAAL
+13 CMVLTLLPTTAL
-25 AAGDVAIDETNFPD
+25 A
-39 EKFREYVKTEF
+39 
-50 DEDNNNSLSA
+50 
-60 DEIAKAK
+60 
-67 DIHLAGRGISSLAG
+67 
-81 VEHFTNLEELD
+81 EEAA
-92 VQHNEEL
+92 
-99 TTLNLS
+99 
-105 KNTELKTLKCS
+105 
-116 NTKLTSLDT
+116 
-125 SHNKKLVYLQ
+125 
-135 CDYIPTLTTLNVSEN
+135 P
-150 KDLKT
+150 
-155 LHCKHNALTALDLTN
+155 A
-170 NSALEKLECGDN
+170 
-182 ELTTLDL
+182 
-189 SKNTELK
+189 
-196 YFGCFNS
+196 
-203 KLSSLDLTNNTN
+203 
-215 LEELYFCGNNV
+215 
-226 SNIDVSENTKLK
+226 
-238 FLHLFSNQLI
+238 
-248 TLDTSKNSNLQRL
+248 
-261 WVYTNPLTSMYLGDD
+261 
-276 SGSTME
+276 
-282 VKFDN
+282 
-287 LPYPITVSTATKTF
+287 F
-301 DLFQLTGFKVDKAS
+301 DL
-315 DWTNGRVDGNI
+315 
-326 LTVAENASTV
+326 
-336 TYIYDCGERQA
+336 A
-347 TYGNPETTGKLMMTC
+347 T
-362 TLQINWEDAPD
+362 
-373 ALTGT
+373 
-378 VNING
+378 
-383 APKFDETLT
+383 
-392 ANVTDTN
+392 
-399 NTGTLTYQW
+399 
-408 YRAGKT
+408 
-414 DPIGTG
+414 
-420 ETYTLVQEDI
+420 
-430 GKEIT
+430 
-435 CRVSSSTET
+435 
-444 GTIQATVGPVQKADG
+444 
-459 PAAPVLELDF
+459 
-469 RSINIIKVK
+469 
-478 PLGNAYE
+478 
-485 YRIDNG
+485 
-491 EWQDLHYFEN
+491 DL
-501 LQPGREYTITA
+501 
-512 RAKETATH
+512 
-520 KPGAVSE
+520 
-527 PLTVATLFDMIPDDL
+527 
-542 KAKLTAVVSA
+542 
-552 YKAEYD
+552 
-558 GNEHEAV
+558 
-565 IVDTTKLPTGWTIAG
+565 
-580 HTAGTGDDFV
+580 
-590 SQIPKIRN
+590 
-598 VSGSNLTVKT
+598 
-608 KFTHP
+608 
-613 DYGQSLIVYSYP
+613 
-625 EVTPKPLTAG
+625 
-635 MIADIPPQLY
+635 ADI
-645 TGKSI
+645 
-650 HPTPEIKHGDMV
+650 
-662 LMEGTDFTYSYETN
+662 
-676 TSPEQGGK
+676 
-684 VTINGK
+684 TIPN
-690 GNYKDTAFKTFT
+690 N
-702 IVNEITE
+702 
-709 ITEDDLKDLKIP
+709 
-721 TLVTVK
+721 LVTCV
-727 CTTTNSSKE
+727 CTTTNETKQYGQLTDGFSATKVAKE
-736 YGRIP
+736 GNVWTVLISVKPDVYMAQFNKDTGSTHSPDGDHSNDFTTPIQFKLKYEGTKWVLEGEMP
-741 GGFDLSKKPYMEN
+741 KDKTLHFTCNGGHATQNPPVFDL
-754 GVWKAI
+754 
-760 VQLNLPAYKA
+760 
-770 KYDADTKKTHEIA
+770 TKDLAGITIPA
-783 DLGGNLVTTFTLKYV
+783 DLVTCVCTKANETKQYGQLTDGFSASKVAKEGNIWTVLISVKPAVYKDQFDKDTGSTHSPDGDHSNDFTTPIQFKLKYEGTKWV
-798 NDKWELDGT
+798 LEGEMPKDKTLHFT
-807 FPNVIIL
+807 
-814 VKCDGQHPQ
+814 CTGQHE
-823 TPPYPTEENVS
+823 TPEMPMYPMADNIS

-867 TAPTLNA
+867 TTPTLNA

-922 KMWKPAEEV
+922 KTWKPAEEV

-951 MYPMADNI
+951 MYPMTDNI

-993 TAPTLNADK
+993 TT
-1002 VYESTITLIP
+1002 
-1012 SVYCNQFSGD
+1012 
-1022 TGIMHKVLSAQ
+1022 
-1033 TTDGLKFVVKYDS
+1033 
-1046 STKMWKPAEEVKQ
+1046 
-1059 MAIWVT
+1059 
-1065 CDKHETPTPEMPM
+1065 
-1078 YPMADN
+1078 
-1084 ISGLGDQIVAVLCN
+1084 
-1098 NVPTGQQSGK
+1098 
-1108 YYGLIG
+1108 
-1114 GGFTSTAPTLNA
+1114 PTLNA